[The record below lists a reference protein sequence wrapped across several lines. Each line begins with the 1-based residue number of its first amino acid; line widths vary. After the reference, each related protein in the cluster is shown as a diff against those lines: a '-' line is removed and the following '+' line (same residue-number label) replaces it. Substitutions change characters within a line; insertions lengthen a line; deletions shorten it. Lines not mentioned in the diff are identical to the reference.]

1 MSNKWRKCSK
11 HYLIER
17 GQERMVMINGW
28 LAGKIDKGEGDEE
41 NNDLGYT
48 HRMTDREEEEERKR
62 VFTD

>member
-28 LAGKIDKGEGDEE
+28 LAGKIDKGEGDKE

-48 HRMTDREEEEERKR
+48 HHMKERKKKKRKR